1 VGKKGVG
8 VESGLFSFNHC
19 MASFLLRPLQDDH
32 WRDARS
38 YCYKVNKAGV
48 QSGKNHRLR
57 AGPRDAG
64 SYSFDYPFM
73 AFQSAAHSHP
83 NSSTWSHRRR
93 RKYCAILL
101 TFTEIFSH
109 LFDYVTSIWSLLKRA
124 GNPSARAISL
134 RVSLRQ
140 PLHVA
145 WRSVACS
152 ERTEPMLPPNKPR
165 DLARSLVASEADAST
180 TSLQTEPATVRVYE
194 RLRRQLSS
202 PVGIDGFQALASR
215 ALALAKSQSQRL
227 SAVQVTAN
235 GGLRGL
241 GEIESETDANEDGEA
256 GIILIAQ
263 LLGLFLTFLGE
274 ATTLRLIEDLR
285 IQVEV
290 IPASARTTDDLITTS
305 ADGPVMAAAFED
317 LLLEID
323 RLRIVGQRIEALAD
337 RHPGMED
344 GLVSVAGN
352 ISSIASVLDVF
363 TLIRSKAG
371 GPQDEAPDLQT
382 NRYMN

>member
-1 VGKKGVG
+1 
-8 VESGLFSFNHC
+8 
-19 MASFLLRPLQDDH
+19 M
-32 WRDARS
+32 
-38 YCYKVNKAGV
+38 
-48 QSGKNHRLR
+48 
-57 AGPRDAG
+57 
-64 SYSFDYPFM
+64 
-73 AFQSAAHSHP
+73 
-83 NSSTWSHRRR
+83 
-93 RKYCAILL
+93 
-101 TFTEIFSH
+101 
-109 LFDYVTSIWSLLKRA
+109 
-124 GNPSARAISL
+124 
-134 RVSLRQ
+134 
-140 PLHVA
+140 
-145 WRSVACS
+145 
-152 ERTEPMLPPNKPR
+152 EPMLPPNKPR
-165 DLARSLVASEADAST
+165 DLARILIASEADAST

-215 ALALAKSQSQRL
+215 ALALAKSQSPRL
-227 SAVQVTAN
+227 SAVQVAAN
-235 GGLRGL
+235 GDLRGL
-241 GEIESETDANEDGEA
+241 GEIESQTDANEDGEA

-285 IQVEV
+285 LQVEV
-290 IPASARTTDDLITTS
+290 GPVSARDTADLITS
-305 ADGPVMAAAFED
+305 AADGPVMAAAFED

-323 RLRIVGQRIEALAD
+323 RLRNVGQRIEALAD

-371 GPQDEAPDLQT
+371 GPRDEVPDLRT